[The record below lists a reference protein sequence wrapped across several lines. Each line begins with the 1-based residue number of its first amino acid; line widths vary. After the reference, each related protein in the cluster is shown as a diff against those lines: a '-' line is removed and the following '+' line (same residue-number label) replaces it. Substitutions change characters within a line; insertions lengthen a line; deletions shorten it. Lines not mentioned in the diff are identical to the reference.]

1 MRCRDTVVYDWAMFN
16 LTDYADVKRLLG
28 ELETLGGQLMPN
40 ELEMLH
46 SLRDKYAEPITIDPF
61 DATALNVMLRNIEV
75 RKDYVFDVKTDA
87 ARVIDLPRKVEDDA

>member
-1 MRCRDTVVYDWAMFN
+1 MFN

-28 ELETLGGQLMPN
+28 ELETLEDQLRSN

-46 SLRDKYAEPITIDPF
+46 SLCDKYTEPIAIDPF

-75 RKDYVFDVKTDA
+75 RNNYAFDVNKDA
-87 ARVIDLPRKVEDDA
+87 GRVIDLPRKAEDDE